1 MKPHLLII
9 PGWEGSQ
16 ASWRNFIDR
25 AENDFTVWCFDLP
38 CFGDKPCPEEV
49 WGIEEYAEF
58 IRKKITENNISKP
71 ILLGHSFG
79 GQIAAYLATAYPAEF
94 SKLILSGAAVFRRTP
109 RLKKII
115 FLALAKTGK
124 MLFSLPPLNRTA
136 AFMKKALY
144 RLANSDYNDTS
155 GIKREIYKKII
166 NQDLSQLA
174 AKITLPTL
182 IIWGGHDRYVPL
194 KQGKKIARQIPGA
207 RLEIIKNA
215 GHGLHLKHLN
225 EFYSLIKKFV

>member
-1 MKPHLLII
+1 MKPQLLIM
-9 PGWEGSQ
+9 PGWEGSR

-38 CFGDKPCPEEV
+38 GFGAEPCPDEV
-49 WGIEEYAEF
+49 WGVEKYAEF
-58 IRKKITENNISKP
+58 VRRQLAENKINRP

-79 GQIAAYLATAYPAEF
+79 GQIAAYLAANYPAEF

-109 RLKKII
+109 KLKKII

-124 MLFSLPPLNRTA
+124 ILFSLPLLNRLA

-144 RLANSDYNDTS
+144 RLANSDYNDTA
-155 GIKREIYKKII
+155 GRKRKIYKKII
-166 NQDLSQLA
+166 NQDLSQILH
-174 AKITLPTL
+174 KINLPTL
-182 IIWGGHDRYVPL
+182 IIWGETDHYLPL
-194 KQGKKIARQIPGA
+194 KQGKKIAKLIPGA

-215 GHGLHLKHLN
+215 GHGLHLKNLD
-225 EFYSLIKKFV
+225 EFYNLMKKFV